1 MSQRIDSFVR
11 NAGIAA
17 WNLNAEVALQIDAAS
32 IVELYA
38 FIFEQPLLVFIT
50 IGGPKGDASFPV
62 DHAVP
67 RESVRVGAC
76 VENPRDLP
84 GGPPV
89 SGHARDLP
97 VRGDPA
103 GGNAADGFDHTG
115 GERLVRLARLMRLP
129 RHE

>member
-1 MSQRIDSFVR
+1 MKFSSE
-11 NAGIAA
+11 AA
-17 WNLNAEVALQIDAAS
+17 FQIDATR

-38 FIFEQPLLVFIT
+38 FIFEQSLLVFIT
-50 IGGPKGDASFPV
+50 VQDPKGDTTFPV

-67 RESVRVGAC
+67 GESLRVGAC

-97 VRGDPA
+97 VGGDPA
-103 GGNAADGFDHTG
+103 GRNAADGFDHTG
-115 GERLVRLARLMRLP
+115 GE
-129 RHE
+129 

>member
-1 MSQRIDSFVR
+1 
-11 NAGIAA
+11 
-17 WNLNAEVALQIDAAS
+17 
-32 IVELYA
+32 
-38 FIFEQPLLVFIT
+38 
-50 IGGPKGDASFPV
+50 
-62 DHAVP
+62 VP
-67 RESVRVGAC
+67 GKFLRVGAC

-115 GERLVRLARLMRLP
+115 GE
-129 RHE
+129 

>member
-1 MSQRIDSFVR
+1 L
-11 NAGIAA
+11 GPK
-17 WNLNAEVALQIDAAS
+17 VALQINAAR

-38 FIFEQPLLVFIT
+38 FILEQPLLVFMT
-50 IGGPKGDASFPV
+50 VQGPKGDASFPV

-67 RESVRVGAC
+67 GESLRVGAC
-76 VENPRDLP
+76 VENPCDLP

-97 VRGDPA
+97 VGDYPA

-115 GERLVRLARLMRLP
+115 GE
-129 RHE
+129 